1 MARTS
6 LSQCNLNAEPKRADR
21 QLQFLSGVPK
31 YRLLT
36 FRLATFLAWTRGDSK
51 AEPAPW
57 GSLADVRFGSKADI
71 GQCRADVCFTPKADM
86 DHFAQHH
93 AEDQLAHP
101 RIHSHLFE
109 SLGNDDGARN
119 RDN

>member
-57 GSLADVRFGSKADI
+57 GSSPSSALGQKRTFERLSLMSPLPPQADMVQRSCDVRFVPKADI
-71 GQCRADVCFTPKADM
+71 VA
-86 DHFAQHH
+86 
-93 AEDQLAHP
+93 
-101 RIHSHLFE
+101 
-109 SLGNDDGARN
+109 
-119 RDN
+119 